1 MLGLFGKKSNALLGI
16 DISSTS
22 VKLVELSGSAGRYK
36 LETYAIEP
44 LPANAISEK
53 NIVEIELVGEAISRA
68 MSKARTSL
76 KQAAVAVS
84 GSAVITKMIE
94 MDSGLSDEELET
106 QVKLEADQYIPF
118 PIDEVAIDFEII
130 GPSTRAPGRN
140 DVLLAA
146 CRKENIEVREAAL
159 SLAGVKAKVVEIEVH
174 ALERSYGVQAAQ
186 LASGNNP
193 DNIVV
198 AMVDIGASMM
208 TLNVMHGQRSIYTR
222 EQLFGGK
229 QLTDEIQ
236 RRYGLNADEADQA
249 KKQGGLPEDYYT
261 QVLEPFTE
269 SVVQQISR
277 SLQFFYAVGQYTQVD
292 HVLLVG
298 GSAVID
304 GLPKMI
310 QKKLGVSTSVANP
323 FVAMAKSNKVNTSAL
338 AKDASSLM
346 VACGLAMRSFD

>member
-22 VKLVELSGSAGRYK
+22 VKLVELSGSSGRYK

-68 MSKARTSL
+68 MAKARADV

-84 GSAVITKMIE
+84 GSAVITKNIE
-94 MDSGLSDEELET
+94 MDSGLSDDDLET

-118 PIDEVAIDFEII
+118 PIDEVAIDFEVL
-130 GPSTRAPGRN
+130 GPSIRTPGRLE
-140 DVLLAA
+140 VLLAA

-159 SLAGVKAKVVEIEVH
+159 ALAGIKPKVVEIEVY
-174 ALERSYGVQAAQ
+174 ALERAYGL
-186 LASGNNP
+186 LASQIAGSKSQQ
-193 DNIVV
+193 DLVV
-198 AMVDIGASMM
+198 ALVDIGSTMM
-208 TLNVMHGQRSIYTR
+208 TLNVMHGSQSIYNR

-236 RRYGLNADEADQA
+236 RRYGLTAEEADVA
-249 KKQGGLPEDYYT
+249 KKQGGLPEDYQS
-261 QVLEPFTE
+261 QVLEPFIE

-277 SLQFFYAVGQYTQVD
+277 SLQFFYAVGQYSQVD

-298 GSAVID
+298 GSAAID
-304 GLPKMI
+304 GLPQMV
-310 QKKLGVSTSVANP
+310 QQKLGISTSIANP
-323 FVAMAKSNKVNTSAL
+323 FAAMSKGNKVNAAAL